1 MSSVKCIT
9 GRDQREARPRKSK
22 TDARERL
29 VEVEEIDEDAFNETM
44 INQAEQAAEQKKKKV
59 NTVRVTNNAP
69 KSELNM
75 CKQFRDRLNACNR
88 EVFKVDKEKGSA
100 NRTKQ
105 KIVKAE
111 FQTGVFEVSKK
122 NMVKVMTEQFNV
134 EIIADPK
141 VETYGGLT
149 EQIKAVKVWDRVFKI
164 YEKQKENQK

>member
-22 TDARERL
+22 TDARESL

-69 KSELNM
+69 NLTCVSNFVIDWMLV
-75 CKQFRDRLNACNR
+75 R
-88 EVFKVDKEKGSA
+88 EKGSA
-100 NRTKQ
+100 KKTKQ

-111 FQTGVFEVSKK
+111 LQTGVFEVLKR
-122 NMVKVMTEQFNV
+122 NMVKVT
-134 EIIADPK
+134 
-141 VETYGGLT
+141 
-149 EQIKAVKVWDRVFKI
+149 KAVKVWDRVFKI